1 MLDAAGKVRQQPLD
15 DELLRAAAD
24 DHEPRVGELLAT
36 SRHASPRPSM
46 FLYGS
51 SEPTKT
57 TVGRSGS
64 GAGGRS
70 VNAER
75 SLNAVNTALG
85 STPRTS
91 SISFDV

>member
-1 MLDAAGKVRQQPLD
+1 
-15 DELLRAAAD
+15 
-24 DHEPRVGELLAT
+24 
-36 SRHASPRPSM
+36 M

-75 SLNAVNTALG
+75 SLKAVKTALG
-85 STPRTS
+85 ATPRTS
-91 SISFDV
+91 SISFEVYVETARVASACLTARAASTSTTGAITRREGEP

>member
-1 MLDAAGKVRQQPLD
+1 
-15 DELLRAAAD
+15 
-24 DHEPRVGELLAT
+24 
-36 SRHASPRPSM
+36 M

-75 SLNAVNTALG
+75 SLKAVNTALG
-85 STPRTS
+85 ATPRTS
-91 SISFDV
+91 SISVDV